1 MKQFVK
7 LLVSW
12 GPLGVFVLA
21 FVESIGIPNPA
32 GTDALLLLV
41 CIARPDAAILCAA
54 LATAGS
60 LLGNLIFYEVVRKG
74 GDKYLLRY
82 TLSGRGQRF
91 RAWVHRYG
99 MVTVFIS
106 ALLPIP
112 FLPLKVFSAC
122 ACAMGVSRTRFM
134 LVLAAARIPRYAGL
148 AYLGAQLGENSGAW
162 IKGHTWH
169 MAVLALALFGA
180 LYALL
185 KWNDRTRDYNQG
197 TTIGL

>member
-1 MKQFVK
+1 MKEFRR

-12 GPLGVFVLA
+12 GPLGIFVLA
-21 FVESIGIPNPA
+21 FIESIGIPNPG

-41 CIARPDAAILCAA
+41 AIARPDAAILCAV

-60 LLGNLIFYEVVRKG
+60 LLGSAVFYEIVRLG
-74 GDKYLLRY
+74 GDKFLLRY

-91 RAWVHRYG
+91 RAWVQRYG

-112 FLPLKVFSAC
+112 ILPLKVFCAG

-134 LVLAAARIPRYAGL
+134 LVLAAGRIPRYAAL
-148 AYLGAQLGENSGAW
+148 AYLGAQLGENTNDW
-162 IKGHTWH
+162 IRGHYWH
-169 MAVLALALFGA
+169 MGAIAVALFGA
-180 LYALL
+180 LYAILR
-185 KWNDRTRDYNQG
+185 WTDRPRNTVE
-197 TTIGL
+197 GLQ

>member
-1 MKQFVK
+1 MKRFGQ

-12 GPLGVFVLA
+12 GPLGVLVLS
-21 FVESIGIPNPA
+21 FVESLGIPNPG

-41 CIARPDAAILCAA
+41 AIERPDAAILCAI
-54 LATAGS
+54 LATVGS
-60 LLGNLIFYEVVRKG
+60 LLGSAVFYEIVRKG
-74 GDKYLLRY
+74 GDKFLLRY

-112 FLPLKVFSAC
+112 FLPLKVFC
-122 ACAMGVSRTRFM
+122 AFGCAMGVSRTRFM
-134 LVLAAARIPRYAGL
+134 LVLAAARIPRYAAL
-148 AYLGAQLGENSGAW
+148 AYLGAQLGENSTAW

-169 MAVLALALFGA
+169 MGALAVALFAA
-180 LYALL
+180 LYVLL
-185 KWNDRTRDYNQG
+185 KWNDRAAQSPAA
-197 TTIGL
+197 LQ

>member
-1 MKQFVK
+1 MKRFGQ

-12 GPLGVFVLA
+12 GPLGVFVLS
-21 FVESIGIPNPA
+21 FVESLGIPNPG

-41 CIARPDAAILCAA
+41 CIERPDAAALCAV

-60 LLGNLIFYEVVRKG
+60 LIGSAVFYEILRKG
-74 GDKYLLRY
+74 GDRFLLQY

-91 RAWVHRYG
+91 RAWVQRYG
-99 MVTVFIS
+99 MATVFIS

-112 FLPLKVFSAC
+112 FLPLKVFCAC
-122 ACAMGVSRTRFM
+122 ACAMGVSRTRYL

-148 AYLGAQLGENSGAW
+148 AYLGAELGEHTNDW
-162 IKGHTWH
+162 IKGHYWH
-169 MAVLALALFGA
+169 MGALAIGLFVA

-185 KWNDRTRDYNQG
+185 RWNDRAQSPAA
-197 TTIGL
+197 LQ

>member
-1 MKQFVK
+1 MKEFRK

-21 FVESIGIPNPA
+21 FIESIGIPNPG

-41 CIARPDAAILCAA
+41 AIARPEAAVLCAV

-60 LLGNLIFYEVVRKG
+60 LLGSAVFYEIVRLG
-74 GDKYLLRY
+74 GDKFLLRY

-99 MVTVFIS
+99 MATVFIS

-112 FLPLKVFSAC
+112 FLPLKVFCAC
-122 ACAMGVSRTRFM
+122 SCAMGVRRARFI
-134 LVLAAARIPRYAGL
+134 LVLAAGRIPRYAGL
-148 AYLGAQLGENSGAW
+148 AYLGAKLGENSSAW
-162 IKGHTWH
+162 IKGHTWE
-169 MAVLALALFGA
+169 MGALAVALFAVLYG
-180 LYALL
+180 LL
-185 KWNDRTRDYNQG
+185 KWSDRAQSPAA
-197 TTIGL
+197 LQ

>member
-1 MKQFVK
+1 MREFRK

-12 GPLGVFVLA
+12 GPLGIFVLA
-21 FVESIGIPNPA
+21 FIESIGIPNPG

-41 CIARPDAAILCAA
+41 AIARPDAAILCAV

-60 LLGNLIFYEVVRKG
+60 LLGSAVFYEIVRLG
-74 GDKYLLRY
+74 GDKFLLRY

-91 RAWVHRYG
+91 RAWVQRYG

-112 FLPLKVFSAC
+112 ILPLKVFCAG

-134 LVLAAARIPRYAGL
+134 LVLAAGRIPRYAAL
-148 AYLGAQLGENSGAW
+148 AYLGAQLGENTNDW
-162 IKGHTWH
+162 IRGHYWH
-169 MAVLALALFGA
+169 MGAIAVALFGA
-180 LYALL
+180 LYAILR
-185 KWNDRTRDYNQG
+185 WTDRPRNTAE
-197 TTIGL
+197 GLQ

>member
-1 MKQFVK
+1 MREFRK

-12 GPLGVFVLA
+12 GPLGIFVLA
-21 FVESIGIPNPA
+21 FIESIGIPNPG

-41 CIARPDAAILCAA
+41 AIARPDAAILCAV

-60 LLGNLIFYEVVRKG
+60 LLGSAVFYEIVRLG
-74 GDKYLLRY
+74 GDKFLLRY

-91 RAWVHRYG
+91 RAWVQRYG

-112 FLPLKVFSAC
+112 ILPLKVFCAG

-134 LVLAAARIPRYAGL
+134 LVLAAGRIPRYAAL
-148 AYLGAQLGENSGAW
+148 AYLGAQLGENTNDW
-162 IKGHTWH
+162 IRGHYWH
-169 MAVLALALFGA
+169 MGAVAVALFGA
-180 LYALL
+180 LYAILR
-185 KWNDRTRDYNQG
+185 WTDRTRN
-197 TTIGL
+197 TVEGLQ

>member
-1 MKQFVK
+1 MKEFRK

-21 FVESIGIPNPA
+21 FIESIGIPNPG

-41 CIARPDAAILCAA
+41 AIARPDAAALCAI

-60 LLGNLIFYEVVRKG
+60 LLGSAVFYEIVRLG
-74 GDKYLLRY
+74 GDKFLLRY

-112 FLPLKVFSAC
+112 FLPLKVFCAC

-134 LVLAAARIPRYAGL
+134 LVLAAGRIPRYAGL
-148 AYLGAQLGENSGAW
+148 AYLGAKLGENTSAW
-162 IKGHTWH
+162 IQGHYWH
-169 MAVLALALFGA
+169 MGALALALFAA
-180 LYALL
+180 LYGLL
-185 KWNDRTRDYNQG
+185 KWNDRTQSPA
-197 TTIGL
+197 TLQ

>member
-1 MKQFVK
+1 MKEFRR

-12 GPLGVFVLA
+12 GPLGIFVLA
-21 FVESIGIPNPA
+21 FIESIGIPNPG

-41 CIARPDAAILCAA
+41 AIARPDAAILCAV

-60 LLGNLIFYEVVRKG
+60 LLGSAVFYEIVRLG
-74 GDKYLLRY
+74 GDKFLLRY

-91 RAWVHRYG
+91 RAWVQRYG

-112 FLPLKVFSAC
+112 ILPLKVFCAG

-134 LVLAAARIPRYAGL
+134 LVLAAGRIPRYAAL
-148 AYLGAQLGENSGAW
+148 AYLGAQLGENTNDW
-162 IKGHTWH
+162 IRGHYWH
-169 MAVLALALFGA
+169 MGAVAVALFGA
-180 LYALL
+180 LYAILR
-185 KWNDRTRDYNQG
+185 WTDRTRN
-197 TTIGL
+197 TVEGLQ

>member
-1 MKQFVK
+1 MKRFVQ

-41 CIARPDAAILCAA
+41 AIERPSAAILCAV

-60 LLGNLIFYEVVRKG
+60 LLGSAVFYEIVSRG
-74 GDKYLLRY
+74 GDRFLLNY
-82 TLSGRGQRF
+82 TLSGRGKRF
-91 RAWVHRYG
+91 RAWAQRYG

-112 FLPLKVFSAC
+112 ILPLKAFAAC
-122 ACAMGVSRTRFM
+122 SCAMGVTRKRFM
-134 LVLAAARIPRYAGL
+134 LVIAAARIPRYAGL
-148 AYLGAQLGENSGAW
+148 AYLGAKLGENSAAW
-162 IKGHTWH
+162 IRAHTLH
-169 MAVLALALFGA
+169 MGVFAVALFGG
-180 LYALL
+180 LYVLL
-185 KWNDRTRDYNQG
+185 KWNDRTAIPAR
-197 TTIGL
+197 GLQ

>member
-1 MKQFVK
+1 MKRFIQV
-7 LLVSW
+7 LVSW
-12 GPLGVFVLA
+12 GPLGVFVLS
-21 FVESIGIPNPA
+21 FVESLGIPNPS

-41 CIARPDAAILCAA
+41 TIERPEAGILCAV

-60 LLGNLIFYEVVRKG
+60 LLGSAVFYEVMRRG
-74 GDKYLLRY
+74 GDKFLLRY
-82 TLSGRGQRF
+82 TISERGKRF
-91 RAWVHRYG
+91 RAWAQRYG

-112 FLPLKVFSAC
+112 ILPLKVFAAC

-148 AYLGAQLGENSGAW
+148 AYLGAELGENSTAW

-169 MAVLALALFGA
+169 MGALAVALFGG

-185 KWNDRTRDYNQG
+185 KWNDRLRG
-197 TTIGL
+197 TTIEM

>member
-1 MKQFVK
+1 MKEFRR

-12 GPLGVFVLA
+12 GPLGIFVLA
-21 FVESIGIPNPA
+21 FIESIGIPNPG

-41 CIARPDAAILCAA
+41 AIARPDAAILCAV

-60 LLGNLIFYEVVRKG
+60 LLGSAVFYEIVRLG
-74 GDKYLLRY
+74 GDKFLLRY

-91 RAWVHRYG
+91 RAWVQRYG

-112 FLPLKVFSAC
+112 ILPLKVFCAG

-134 LVLAAARIPRYAGL
+134 LVLAAGRIPRYAAL
-148 AYLGAQLGENSGAW
+148 AYLGAQLGENTNDW
-162 IKGHTWH
+162 IRGHYWH
-169 MAVLALALFGA
+169 MGAIAVALFGA
-180 LYALL
+180 LYAILR
-185 KWNDRTRDYNQG
+185 WTDRPRNTAE
-197 TTIGL
+197 GLQ

>member
-7 LLVSW
+7 VLVSW

-41 CIARPDAAILCAA
+41 AIERPDAAILCAV

-74 GDKYLLRY
+74 GDKFLLRY
-82 TLSGRGQRF
+82 TLSGRGKRF

-169 MAVLALALFGA
+169 MGALAIALFGA

-185 KWNDRTRDYNQG
+185 KWNDRTREYSEG
-197 TTIGL
+197 TTIEL